1 MYFDRIIPFT
11 APTKIIHGLGS
22 LKFIPEECQR
32 LGIHKAII
40 VTDEGIV
47 KAGVGQEVFK
57 ILEGAHIPFVVYDKV
72 EEDPCMKT
80 VHEGE
85 KLRQAEGCD
94 GVIVVGG
101 GSPICVGKGIALLA
115 TNGGKIADYQGVG
128 KAKKVPLAHICIPT
142 TAGSGSEVSP
152 TFLISNEETQTKMA
166 IGNDRGYPPTAIL
179 DPILLRFLPARQ
191 AIWSGVDALTHAVES
206 LCTNLSTPLTD
217 AVALRSIQMMFR
229 SLAPAAF
236 TDDMAAKSEQ
246 LLASAMANISCGN
259 TKLGLVHAFSFP
271 FGNLHVPH
279 GLACGLMLP
288 FVMEYN
294 LPSCKAKFAE
304 LAVTIGE
311 RSDQTEDELA
321 DKAIKR
327 VIKLYVELGFPTRV
341 TEKEIPR
348 NKLEQVIS
356 QTLGTSQMKFNV
368 RRANDKDLL
377 SIMERAYQGF

>member
-11 APTKIIHGLGS
+11 MPTKIIHGLGS

-40 VTDEGIV
+40 VTDEGLV
-47 KAGVGQEVFK
+47 KAGVVQEVLK

-85 KLRQAEGCD
+85 KVRQAEGCD

-101 GSPICVGKGIALLA
+101 GSPLCAGKGIALLA

-128 KAKKVPLAHICIPT
+128 KAKKAPLAFIGIPT

-152 TFLISNEETQTKMA
+152 TFLLSNEETQTKIA
-166 IGNDRGYPPTAIL
+166 IGSDQGYPPTAIL

-191 AIWSGVDALTHAVES
+191 AVWSGLDALSHAVES

-217 AVALRSIQMMFR
+217 AIALRSIQMMFR
-229 SLAPAAF
+229 SLASAAF
-236 TDDMAAKSEQ
+236 TDDMSAKSEQ

-304 LAVTIGE
+304 LAVSIGE
-311 RSDQTEDELA
+311 RADLTEDELA
-321 DKAIKR
+321 YKAIERIK
-327 VIKLYVELGFPTRV
+327 KLYVELGFPTRV

-348 NKLEQVIS
+348 AKLDQVVKEAAAAS
-356 QTLGTSQMKFNV
+356 QVKFNV
-368 RRANDKDLL
+368 RRATEKDFFW
-377 SIMERAYQGF
+377 IMERSYQGF